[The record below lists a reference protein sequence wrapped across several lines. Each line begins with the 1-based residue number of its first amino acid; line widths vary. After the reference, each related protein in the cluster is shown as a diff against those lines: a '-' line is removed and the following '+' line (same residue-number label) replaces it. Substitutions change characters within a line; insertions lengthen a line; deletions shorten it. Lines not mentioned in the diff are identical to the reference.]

1 MADNNTP
8 NFDVCANCGKGNE
21 QESVNLNLKAC
32 TACKLVKYCNRDCQA
47 AHRPEHK
54 KACKKRASEL
64 HEEALFTQPPPKED
78 CPICFLPLPVISRG
92 STCFKTCCG
101 KTICLGCTHAHIK
114 LACEGREELGKCEF
128 CRQIDVDTDE
138 ERVEQ
143 VNELVKKNNPRA
155 MEILA
160 RYHAFGEMGF
170 RVDYAKSNELLLK
183 AGELGCSE
191 AYYNLGNSHYYG
203 NGVERNVKKG
213 KKYWEL
219 AAIGGNVG
227 ARNNLGTTE
236 GYAGNEQ
243 RAYRHFMIAAKAGD
257 KECLD
262 KVRKGFERGVVTKDD
277 YAEALR
283 DYQKIH
289 EETKSEMRDEA
300 PRYQANPSLYAA
312 LCGSG

>member
-1 MADNNTP
+1 LA
-8 NFDVCANCGKGNE
+8 FEGK
-21 QESVNLNLKAC
+21 
-32 TACKLVKYCNRDCQA
+32 
-47 AHRPEHK
+47 
-54 KACKKRASEL
+54 
-64 HEEALFTQPPPKED
+64 
-78 CPICFLPLPVISRG
+78 
-92 STCFKTCCG
+92 
-101 KTICLGCTHAHIK
+101 
-114 LACEGREELGKCEF
+114 EELGKCEF
-128 CRQIDVDTDE
+128 CRQIDADTDE
-138 ERVEQ
+138 ERVDQ
-143 VNELVKKNNPRA
+143 VNELVKKNNPGA

-170 RVDYAKSNELLLK
+170 RVDYSKSNELLLK
-183 AGELGCSE
+183 AGELGSSE
-191 AYYNLGNSHYYG
+191 AYYNLGNAYYHG
-203 NGVERNVKKG
+203 KGVERNVKKG

-219 AAIGGNVG
+219 AAIGGNVS
-227 ARNNLGTTE
+227 ARNNLGATE

-262 KVRKGFERGVVTKDD
+262 KVRKGFERGAVTKDD

-283 DYQKIH
+283 EYQKIH